1 MAGAPVD
8 LRTTTH
14 GLIISIKKEGGLSSF
29 QAFSAGLLG
38 FGHVFL
44 IMWIWKSISSDGLP
58 VMKVIFTV
66 FGCFGLINL
75 NKQLRVLV
83 LYSVGVDTIELR
95 GRELRITSR
104 LGILSRRVAI
114 KMDSIKKLGLVGKSN
129 LPAGMSIFSPNAMKE
144 GAILVEWG
152 SRKELHI
159 GQFLEREELITV
171 YEAMKRCVLVD
182 GRSATT

>member
-1 MAGAPVD
+1 M
-8 LRTTTH
+8 LR
-14 GLIISIKKEGGLSSF
+14 LDQLE
-29 QAFSAGLLG
+29 QA
-38 FGHVFL
+38 V
-44 IMWIWKSISSDGLP
+44 
-58 VMKVIFTV
+58 
-66 FGCFGLINL
+66 
-75 NKQLRVLV
+75 RVLV

-114 KMDSIKKLGLVGKSN
+114 KMDSIKKVALVGKSN

-144 GAILVEWG
+144 AVPILVEWG

-182 GRSATT
+182 GRLSHDLTVKVSGTNIKAVDKLIPVR